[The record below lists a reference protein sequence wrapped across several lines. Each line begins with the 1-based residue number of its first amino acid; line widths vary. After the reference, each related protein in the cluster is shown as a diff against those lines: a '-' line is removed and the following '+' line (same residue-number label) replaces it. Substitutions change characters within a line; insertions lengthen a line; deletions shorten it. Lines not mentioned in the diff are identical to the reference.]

1 MTTYQRSD
9 DGAISTGTS
18 IQQHKTMTAE
28 DIRTLN
34 SAQAR
39 SPGHPRHHPGRQD
52 PDDPPLRRPRRRAA
66 RPSETEAR
74 ALLAELAQQIPASEA
89 KERV

>member
-9 DGAISTGTS
+9 DGAISASTS
-18 IQQHKTMTAE
+18 LQQHKTMTAE

-34 SAQAR
+34 SAQREALVVHATTPAVKIR
-39 SPGHPRHHPGRQD
+39 MTRHYEG
-52 PDDPPLRRPRRRAA
+52 PDAALHTRA
-66 RPSETEAR
+66 ETEAR